1 MQKLAE
7 ICIRRP
13 VFATMIVLS
22 LVVVGTAGFFKLGVD
37 RFPSV
42 DLPTV
47 SVRVNLPGAAP
58 EEVESLVAQP
68 IEEVV
73 NTVDGI
79 SELRSVCGQGTA
91 IVIATFKLDRNLES
105 ATQDVRDRVNTLGR
119 TLPDDVTPPVIQ
131 KFDNDSTPVMTIAL
145 SADRSLRELTELGDK
160 MVRPQLERVGG
171 VGEVRVVGGL
181 DRAINVWID
190 AERLAAYQISI
201 SQIRQAIERQNADVP
216 GGNVT
221 TGKEELTLRTLGR
234 FTDPRQ
240 FNDLVIANVNGAP
253 VRLRDVGRVEDGTKE
268 QRSISRLNGVPTVTL
283 DIRRQSGANTVEVIK
298 GLKDALPRVT
308 SQLPNDVKVEIIRD
322 QSRYI
327 ESALHEIQVHLVL
340 GSILASLV
348 VLLFMRSWR
357 STLIAAVAIPCSV
370 ISTFGMMKALNF
382 TLNSVTMLALV
393 LMVGVVIDDAIVV
406 LENIFRFIEEKRIDS
421 KEAAREATKD
431 IGLAVLAT
439 TLSLVVIFL
448 PVSFMSS
455 ISGRFL
461 YQFGITA
468 AVAILVSL
476 LVSFTLTPMMSSRLI
491 RVSDAKGGHESP
503 ASRRGFYRYID
514 SAYTHM
520 LAFAMRHRLAVAVV
534 AIAVVLTSVPLYRAV
549 KQEFIPTNVDEAEF
563 EVSVNGPEGTNLPV
577 MNEVITS
584 MEKEILETPGVRL
597 VLSSSGGSFLGG
609 VNQGS
614 AYVRIAPHE
623 ERTLSFGKFWT
634 ELKKGHPLNAFKGN
648 YTQQD
653 VMVEVRR
660 RLQKYAPM
668 RIGVRNAQSF
678 NFGTGG
684 RTDIDFVLRGPEL
697 VALAG
702 YADDL
707 VERSKSLGGIVD
719 ADTTLKLNKPEL
731 RVVIDRDRAADLGV
745 DTSDIATS
753 LRLMVGGEEEVSR
766 FRDDS
771 INEDYDVQL
780 RLTEADRSDVE
791 TIKRLYVPSSRG
803 GSTSGVAGPGLVRLD
818 NLVKIERSTSPSR
831 IDRLDRERQV
841 SVRASVAPGY
851 ALADRIE
858 ALRGA
863 VRDMNLPSAYTTT
876 VSGRARELERTFTEF
891 IWAFILSIIFM
902 YMILAS
908 QFESTVHPLTILLS
922 LPLSVPFALLSI
934 WGTGDTL
941 NLYSALGILVLFGVV
956 KKNAILQIDH
966 MNSLRAKGMERHE
979 AIMQG
984 NRDRLRPILM
994 TTLALVAGMLP
1005 LALGTGP
1012 GAEER
1017 RSIAIVVIGGQSLS
1031 LLLTLIAT
1039 PVVYSLLDDLKATH
1053 RWRRFAESTG
1063 AITGGIMS
1071 RLKPKRRPKPARE
1084 TTPAEPTSEVSG
1096 D

>member
-22 LVVVGTAGFFKLGVD
+22 LVVVGTASYFRLGVD

-47 SVRVNLPGAAP
+47 SIRTGLPGGSP
-58 EEVESLVAQP
+58 QEVESLVTQQ

-79 SELRSVCGQGTA
+79 DELRSISGQGSSF
-91 IVIATFKLDRNLES
+91 VIATFKLDRNLES
-105 ATQDVRDRVNTLGR
+105 AAQDIRDRVNSLGR
-119 TLPDDVTPPVIQ
+119 SLPEDATPPVIQ
-131 KFDNDSTPVMTIAL
+131 KFDNDSTPVVTISL
-145 SADRSLRELTELGDK
+145 SADRSIRELTELADK
-160 MVRPQLERVGG
+160 TVRVQLERVSG

-181 DRAINVWID
+181 DRAINIWID
-190 AERLAAYQISI
+190 AERLAAYQIPVTAVQS
-201 SQIRQAIERQNADVP
+201 ALTRQNADVP
-216 GGNVT
+216 GGNVN
-221 TGKEELTLRTLGR
+221 TGREELVLRTLGR
-234 FTDPRQ
+234 YTDPRA
-240 FNDLVIANVNGAP
+240 FEDLVIANVNGSP
-253 VRLRDVGRVEDGTKE
+253 IRLRDVAHVEDGTKE
-268 QRSISRLNGVPTVTL
+268 QRSIATLNGQPTVTL
-283 DIRRQSGANTVEVIK
+283 EIRRQSGANTIEVINGIK
-298 GLKDALPRVT
+298 RELPRVT
-308 SQLPNDVKVEIIRD
+308 GQLPTDVKMEVIRD

-327 ESALHEIQVHLVL
+327 EAALHEIQKHLIL

-357 STLIAAVAIPCSV
+357 STLIAAVAIPCSL
-370 ISTFGMMKALNF
+370 ISTFGMMRALNF

-406 LENIFRFIEEKRIDS
+406 LENIFRFIEEKKIEP

-491 RVSDAKGGHESP
+491 RVKDADSGGGHHKP
-503 ASRRGFYRYID
+503 GSRAGFYHRID
-514 SAYTHM
+514 RIYTVL
-520 LAFAMRHRLAVAVV
+520 LAFAMRHRLAVSVL
-534 AIAVVLTSVPLYRAV
+534 AIVVVLSSVPLYRSV

-563 EVSVNGPEGTNLPV
+563 EVSVNGPEGTNLAV
-577 MNEVITS
+577 MTEAMRSI
-584 MEKEILETPGVRL
+584 EKDILSTPGVKL
-597 VLSSSGGSFLGG
+597 VLSNAGGGFLGG
-609 VNQGS
+609 VNQAG

-623 ERTLSFGKFWT
+623 ERTFSLGRLWT
-634 ELKKGHPLNAFKGN
+634 ETKSGHPLNAFKGN
-648 YTQQD
+648 YSQQD
-653 VMVEVRR
+653 VMLEVRR

-668 RIGVRNAQSF
+668 RVGVRNAPSF
-678 NFGTGG
+678 NFGAGG
-684 RTDIDFVLRGPEL
+684 RYDIDFNLRGPDI

-702 YADDL
+702 YADEL
-707 VERSKSLGGIVD
+707 MKRSQSLGGIVD
-719 ADTTLKLNKPEL
+719 ADTSLKLNKPEL
-731 RVVIDRDRAADLGV
+731 RVEIDRARAADLGV
-745 DTSDIATS
+745 DSTDIATA
-753 LRLMVGGEEEVSR
+753 LRLMVGGEDRASR
-766 FRDDS
+766 YRDES

-780 RLTEADRSDVE
+780 RLDERDRSDVA
-791 TIKRLYVPSSRG
+791 TIQRLYVPSSRG
-803 GSTSGVAGPGLVRLD
+803 GLVRLD
-818 NLVKIERSTSPSR
+818 NLVNIKRDTSPSR
-831 IDRLDRERQV
+831 IDRLNRERLV
-841 SVRASVAPGY
+841 SMRASVAPGY

-863 VRDMNLPSAYTTT
+863 VGEMNLPAAYSTT

-908 QFESTVHPLTILLS
+908 QFESTVHPVTILLS
-922 LPLSVPFALLSI
+922 LPLSIPFAMLSL
-934 WGTGDTL
+934 WLTGDTL

-956 KKNAILQIDH
+956 KKNSILQIDH
-966 MNSLRAKGMERHE
+966 MNSLRSRGMERYE

-994 TTLALVAGMLP
+994 TTLALIAGMLP

-1017 RSIAIVVIGGQSLS
+1017 RSIAVVVIGGQMLS

-1039 PVVYSLLDDLKATH
+1039 PVVYSLLDDLSHTA
-1053 RWRRFAESTG
+1053 RWRRAATVYSNTLQ
-1063 AITGGIMS
+1063 GILG
-1071 RLKPKRRPKPARE
+1071 RLKKRRE
-1084 TTPAEPTSEVSG
+1084 EPGDEALELSSEDEKGRVRAVSSE
-1096 D
+1096 